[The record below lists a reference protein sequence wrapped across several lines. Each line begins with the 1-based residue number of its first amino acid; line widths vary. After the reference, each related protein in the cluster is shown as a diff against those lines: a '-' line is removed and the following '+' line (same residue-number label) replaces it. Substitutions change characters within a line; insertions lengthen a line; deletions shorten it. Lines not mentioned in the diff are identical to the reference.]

1 MGTFPA
7 IKKVVGGLEI
17 ATGFDKDRK
26 EYGPGFVSAHAQSS
40 AAEVSVIRP
49 EGDTGLIAAGGG
61 EAVFREA
68 RPPGLRLSLHL
79 LHMHTCTHAHTHTRT
94 CTRAH
99 MPCTSC
105 LGITRYLLRAGRQ
118 AWLQQV
124 PRAIM
129 IVM

>member
-61 EAVFREA
+61 EAVFRRHA
-68 RPPGLRLSLHL
+68 PPVYACLSISS
-79 LHMHTCTHAHTHTRT
+79 TCTHAHMHTRT
-94 CTRAH
+94 HARAH
-99 MPCTSC
+99 VHTC
-105 LGITRYLLRAGRQ
+105 RAHRVLASRGTCCGQ
-118 AWLQQV
+118 AVRPGCSKYRVL
-124 PRAIM
+124 
-129 IVM
+129 

>member
-1 MGTFPA
+1 MKSTRARGSLFCGPKFRERGFWNVPPVGTFPA

-68 RPPGLRLSLHL
+68 PPPGLRLSLHL
-79 LHMHTCTHAHTHTRT
+79 L
-94 CTRAH
+94 
-99 MPCTSC
+99 
-105 LGITRYLLRAGRQ
+105 L
-118 AWLQQV
+118 
-124 PRAIM
+124 
-129 IVM
+129 